1 MFARI
6 LLSFLLIGTVNLN
19 LSSQELNFSVKINTQ
34 KVQKADPVIFETLTQ
49 TMLEFLNNQKWT
61 DDVFQLDEKINCNLL
76 LTIQEEVSET
86 GFKAELA
93 IQSSRPV
100 FNSNYE
106 TPLLN
111 YIDKEVSF
119 SYQQFQPLQFS
130 RNTFNDNLSAILS
143 FYVYVILGLDYDSY
157 EPRGGENYFQIAQEI
172 VNNIPQGVADANSGW
187 RSLDGD
193 RNRYWMIEN
202 ILSPRV
208 RIFRESFY
216 NYHRQG
222 LDYMAGDIEKGRG
235 AIKTA
240 LEAIVGVTKS
250 YPNSMIIQM
259 FANSKANEI
268 IEIYKVSPQEER
280 TVISQILSGLD
291 PANANRYR
299 VLR

>member
-1 MFARI
+1 
-6 LLSFLLIGTVNLN
+6 
-19 LSSQELNFSVKINTQ
+19 
-34 KVQKADPVIFETLTQ
+34 
-49 TMLEFLNNQKWT
+49 
-61 DDVFQLDEKINCNLL
+61 LDEKINCNLL

-157 EPRGGENYFQIAQEI
+157 SPRGGENYFQIAQEI
-172 VNNIPQGVADANSGW
+172 VNNIPQGVADASSGW

-222 LDYMAGDIEKGRG
+222 LDLMAEDVEKGRT

-250 YPNSMIIQM
+250 YPNSMIVQM

-268 IEIYKVSPQEER
+268 IEIYKVSPQDER
-280 TVISQILSGLD
+280 MIISQILSGLD

>member
-1 MFARI
+1 MLKR
-6 LLSFLLIGTVNLN
+6 FLLFLLFFGILN
-19 LSSQELNFSVKINTQ
+19 LAWSQEFNFSVKINTQ

-61 DDVFQLDEKINCNLL
+61 DDIFQLDEKINCNLL

-100 FNSNYE
+100 FNSSYE

-157 EPRGGENYFQIAQEI
+157 SPRGGENYFQIAQEI

-222 LDYMAGDIEKGRG
+222 LDYMADDIGKGRG

-250 YPNSMIIQM
+250 YPNSMIVQM

-268 IEIYKVSPQEER
+268 IEIYKMSPPEER

>member
-1 MFARI
+1 MFIRVS
-6 LLSFLLIGTVNLN
+6 LFFLFLGGFSN
-19 LSSQELNFSVKINTQ
+19 SWGQELNFSVKINTQ

-61 DDVFQLDEKINCNLL
+61 DDIFQLDEKINCNLL
-76 LTIQEEVSET
+76 LTIQEEISET

-100 FNSNYE
+100 FNSSYE

-143 FYVYVILGLDYDSY
+143 FYVYIILGLDYDSY
-157 EPRGGENYFQIAQEI
+157 APRGGENYFQIAQEI
-172 VNNIPQGVADANSGW
+172 VNNIPQGVADANPGW

-222 LDYMAGDIEKGRG
+222 LDYMADDVEKGRG

-250 YPNSMIIQM
+250 YPNSMIVQM

-268 IEIYKVSPQEER
+268 IEIYKMSPQEER
-280 TVISQILSGLD
+280 SSISQILSGLD

>member
-1 MFARI
+1 MFARV
-6 LLSFLLIGTVNLN
+6 LLSFIFIGGINISLIG
-19 LSSQELNFSVKINTQ
+19 QELNFSVKINTQ

-280 TVISQILSGLD
+280 SVISQILSGLD

>member
-1 MFARI
+1 MFARV
-6 LLSFLLIGTVNLN
+6 LLSFIFIGGINISLIG
-19 LSSQELNFSVKINTQ
+19 QELNFSVKINTQ

-49 TMLEFLNNQKWT
+49 TILEFLNNQKWT

-280 TVISQILSGLD
+280 SVISQILSGLD